1 MQCTS
6 CDVDACMVLWFFQIS
21 SNDCFSFTRENFT
34 SHNRWEKAAAWFE
47 RQNWFLRLCPFP
59 IYGTRWDKRSLF
71 ERGRNKSG
79 SSWPF
84 LKPKVS
90 YSSMKCSE
98 FFIAYHHN
106 PVDLLNVERSKNPAI
121 PKKKPVIPKFGVG
134 TVLFCFNYQC
144 NPKELRKRKKVRS
157 HRDISRYTGP
167 IVSEIENK
175 MVWYAFRIRW
185 DLDIKDS

>member
-1 MQCTS
+1 
-6 CDVDACMVLWFFQIS
+6 MVLWFFQIS

-90 YSSMKCSE
+90 YSHKLLMPLSNHWYAARFLVVSTSVWLFVRSLFVFFNPFFRGSSHSSKAGRLGVSAKWSPSKRLFSMKVMRWPVSCLQILMS
-98 FFIAYHHN
+98 FFCREN
-106 PVDLLNVERSKNPAI
+106 FSR
-121 PKKKPVIPKFGVG
+121 VI
-134 TVLFCFNYQC
+134 
-144 NPKELRKRKKVRS
+144 
-157 HRDISRYTGP
+157 
-167 IVSEIENK
+167 
-175 MVWYAFRIRW
+175 
-185 DLDIKDS
+185 

>member
-6 CDVDACMVLWFFQIS
+6 CDVVGYMVLWFFQIS
-21 SNDCFSFTRENFT
+21 SNDCFSFTRDNFT

-47 RQNWFLRLCPFP
+47 RQNWFLRLCPSP

-90 YSSMKCSE
+90 YSSNHSLTTFLDHGPQSWDRSYNSIHWSSIPSCS
-98 FFIAYHHN
+98 IYMQ
-106 PVDLLNVERSKNPAI
+106 PKLLK
-121 PKKKPVIPKFGVG
+121 
-134 TVLFCFNYQC
+134 
-144 NPKELRKRKKVRS
+144 RKRFESRHKKIWNRPTVPCAVP
-157 HRDISRYTGP
+157 TGLKLSLHDDFFY
-167 IVSEIENK
+167 V
-175 MVWYAFRIRW
+175 
-185 DLDIKDS
+185 

>member
-90 YSSMKCSE
+90 YSHKTKQSV
-98 FFIAYHHN
+98 
-106 PVDLLNVERSKNPAI
+106 PL
-121 PKKKPVIPKFGVG
+121 
-134 TVLFCFNYQC
+134 
-144 NPKELRKRKKVRS
+144 
-157 HRDISRYTGP
+157 
-167 IVSEIENK
+167 K
-175 MVWYAFRIRW
+175 MVIKPTFNGMLRWIIFVRTIRPVEATPPTMFSRIKEQAHKKHW
-185 DLDIKDS
+185 HAQFTNVTSSFFSSCMIMMICSG

>member
-90 YSSMKCSE
+90 YSHYCLCPSSFPSFSLMPSSPPAHLRHQRPLIKCYWWTHITHIHAWRWSPHIPIMSPSSSKVPPE
-98 FFIAYHHN
+98 RHIDIHQCD
-106 PVDLLNVERSKNPAI
+106 VDIV
-121 PKKKPVIPKFGVG
+121 
-134 TVLFCFNYQC
+134 TH
-144 NPKELRKRKKVRS
+144 LR
-157 HRDISRYTGP
+157 H
-167 IVSEIENK
+167 
-175 MVWYAFRIRW
+175 A
-185 DLDIKDS
+185 